1 LRRKGGRIVGTEPR
15 EPDPLQEWKIGEP
28 LVRAIG
34 GIPVQPGAP
43 LRDALLDVM
52 PLAADALTTVG
63 LLERQRGLTDKEQR
77 QARALHRF
85 LAKIEEVAS
94 DVTMR

>member
-1 LRRKGGRIVGTEPR
+1 VGTEPR

-34 GIPVQPGAP
+34 AIPVQPGAP
-43 LRDALLDVM
+43 VRDALLDVK
-52 PLAADALTTVG
+52 PLAADALRTVV
-63 LLERQRGLTDKEQR
+63 LLERHRGLTDKEQR

-85 LAKIEEVAS
+85 LAKIEEVCG
-94 DVTMR
+94 TERLR